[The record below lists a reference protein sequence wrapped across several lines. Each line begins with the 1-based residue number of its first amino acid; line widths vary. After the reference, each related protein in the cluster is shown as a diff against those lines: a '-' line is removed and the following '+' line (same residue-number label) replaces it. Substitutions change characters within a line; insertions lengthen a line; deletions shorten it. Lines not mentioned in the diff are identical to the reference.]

1 MDDKSKLLIIVGA
14 VVILL
19 VAAGGY
25 WYWSKSR
32 QGSSLQEAPTL
43 GSEIFDKTQN
53 QFQGQVPDAN
63 PFETASNPFKK
74 ETNPMRAIYTNPFG
88 EQ

>member
-1 MDDKSKLLIIVGA
+1 MIIGVVVVLLIVGG
-14 VVILL
+14 V
-19 VAAGGY
+19 GF

-32 QGSSLQEAPTL
+32 QALKEAPTL
-43 GSEIFDKTQN
+43 GSQIFDKTQN
-53 QFQGQVPDAN
+53 TLQGRVPDVN

-74 ETNPMRAIYTNPFG
+74 ETNPIRAIYANPFG